1 VIGTSAYKGG
11 AVFFGED
18 AVLKAVAI
26 APEIR
31 EKIPAD
37 FGRDKALAWY
47 GLLAYQIVW
56 ATTAAAGEVRILR
69 VHGT

>member
-1 VIGTSAYKGG
+1 MLGTTSYKGG
-11 AVFFGED
+11 SVFFGED

-26 APEIR
+26 ATEIR

-56 ATTAAAGEVRILR
+56 SATAAAGEVRILR
-69 VHGT
+69 VHST